1 MKRNLRITLLLSF
14 IVLVNFDFNTQAQ
27 GWTFSFQRS
36 QPGPCGA
43 NAAIDLI
50 PSLPDFGF
58 ANQGQCASA
67 RQTVLAGTTTYNDSF
82 SDTFTR
88 LNDQSQKL
96 LVKSSV
102 TDAGPRRN
110 IDRTGQV
117 TINRSSMTAAN
128 LCGNGVRW

>member
-58 ANQGQCASA
+58 VNQGQSASP

-82 SDTFTR
+82 SDAFTR

-96 LVKSSV
+96 RVKSSV

-117 TINRSSMTAAN
+117 TINRSSMIAAN